1 MTDLSQ
7 GTKQSPRFE
16 QNTLC
21 YYYGDTFQLSL
32 PIELT
37 RDGEPVDISA
47 DDIVSVTIINATLG
61 EVETMEFT
69 NIDHNTIIL
78 NWDAE
83 RSARYPRGLY
93 TYRIRYNGEYVRTIA
108 ADCRIFVQ

>member
-7 GTKQSPRFE
+7 YTKQSPRFE
-16 QNTLC
+16 NNTLC
-21 YYYGDTFQLSL
+21 FYAGDTFQLSL

-37 RDGEPVDISA
+37 RDGDPVNIGPE
-47 DDIVSVTIINATLG
+47 DIVTITIINAMLG
-61 EVETMEFT
+61 EIETIEYT
-69 NIDHNTIIL
+69 GIENNTILL

-83 RSARYPRGLY
+83 RSARYSRGLY
-93 TYRIRYNGEYVRTIA
+93 TYRIRFNGEYVRTIA